1 MALELV
7 CYRIRLSFSHFIKHA
22 KPFEINIS
30 LVAPPGPHRARHDEG
45 FLFIYQI
52 KRKVINWI
60 VLSTQMFSFEFEAL
74 IVHPIKFA

>member
-30 LVAPPGPHRARHDEG
+30 LVAPPGPHETRRG
-45 FLFIYQI
+45 FPVYIPDKTKSNQLDC
-52 KRKVINWI
+52 VVNTN
-60 VLSTQMFSFEFEAL
+60 VL
-74 IVHPIKFA
+74 V